1 MNYNLPTSVELD
13 GKEYAIRTDYRAI
26 LDIFEAMSDP
36 ELTEEDKAIV
46 ALNIFYCDMPPYNV
60 WDKALKEFVL
70 FINMG
75 EEETQ
80 KAKPKLMDWSQDFNY
95 IVAPVSRVI
104 GKDVRSIKNLH
115 WWTFLTAFYEIG
127 ECTFS
132 QIVSI
137 RDKKQKGKQ
146 LEKWEKEWYR
156 EHRDIVDF
164 KTTYSEAE
172 QDLLKQW
179 GV

>member
-1 MNYNLPTSVELD
+1 MNYNLPKSVELN
-13 GKEYAIRTDYRAI
+13 GKRYAIRTDYRVI
-26 LDIFEAMSDP
+26 LDIFEAMNDP
-36 ELTEEDKAIV
+36 DLTNEDKAV
-46 ALNIFYCDMPPYNV
+46 VVLNIFYCDLPPYDT
-60 WDKALKEFVL
+60 WEQALKEFVL
-70 FINMG
+70 FVNMG
-75 EEETQ
+75 EDEP
-80 KAKPKLMDWSQDFNY
+80 KRARPKLMDWSQDFNY

-104 GKDVRSIKNLH
+104 GKDVRGIKYLH
-115 WWTFLTAFYEIG
+115 WWTFLNAFFEIG

-137 RDKKQKGKQ
+137 RDKKHKGKQ

-156 EHRDIVDF
+156 EHRELVDF
-164 KTTYSEAE
+164 KTAYSEAE

>member
-1 MNYNLPTSVELD
+1 MNYNLPKSVEID

-26 LDIFEAMSDP
+26 LDIFEALSDP
-36 ELTEEDKAIV
+36 DLTNEDKAIV
-46 ALNIFYCDMPPYNV
+46 TLNIFYCDIPPYQV
-60 WDKALKEFVL
+60 WEQALKEFVR

-75 EEETQ
+75 EDEPQ

-104 GKDVRSIKNLH
+104 GKDVRGMKYLH
-115 WWTFLTAFYEIG
+115 WWTFLNAFYEIG

-137 RDKKQKGKQ
+137 RDKKLKGKK
-146 LEKWEKEWYR
+146 LEKWEKDWYR
-156 EHRDIVDF
+156 EHRELVDF
-164 KTTYSEAE
+164 KTVYSEGE